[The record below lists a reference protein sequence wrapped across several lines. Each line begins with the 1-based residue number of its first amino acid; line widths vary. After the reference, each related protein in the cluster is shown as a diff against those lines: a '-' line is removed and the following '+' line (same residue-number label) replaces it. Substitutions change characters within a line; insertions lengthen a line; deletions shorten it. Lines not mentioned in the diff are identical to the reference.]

1 MIQGLLF
8 DFFGTLVIYDERRVH
23 QRFPRTHHQLADQGV
38 KLDEKSLINV
48 IDQVFTRFELDA
60 RDSMVEFSM
69 ADIFAV
75 VLNGLQIDP
84 HTVDLDQLA
93 HCYTQEWS
101 VDIKPIKNVKTFLR
115 QLQREYQLGLIT
127 NMHFA
132 PMIKRLL
139 KKFELESYFST
150 VVTSVE
156 HGNSKPHPAI
166 FQHTLEAMTLDV
178 SQAVYIGDSY
188 RADYLGAQG
197 VGMNCFLVGKHARVP
212 DAYQIPTV
220 VDLPRYQLSTMG

>member
-8 DFFGTLVIYDERRVH
+8 DFFGTLAIYDERRVN
-23 QRFPRTHHQLADQGV
+23 QRFPRTHHQLADHGV

-84 HTVDLDQLA
+84 QTVDLDQLA

-101 VDIKPIKNVKTFLR
+101 VDIKPIKNVQTFLR
-115 QLQREYQLGLIT
+115 QLQREY
-127 NMHFA
+127 H
-132 PMIKRLL
+132 
-139 KKFELESYFST
+139 
-150 VVTSVE
+150 SV
-156 HGNSKPHPAI
+156 
-166 FQHTLEAMTLDV
+166 
-178 SQAVYIGDSY
+178 
-188 RADYLGAQG
+188 
-197 VGMNCFLVGKHARVP
+197 
-212 DAYQIPTV
+212 
-220 VDLPRYQLSTMG
+220 

>member
-1 MIQGLLF
+1 MVQGLLF

-23 QRFPRTHHQLADQGV
+23 QRFPRTHQQLADHGV
-38 KLDEKSLINV
+38 RLDEQALIRS

-60 RDSMVEFSM
+60 RDSMLEFSM
-69 ADIFAV
+69 ADIFTV
-75 VLNGLQIDP
+75 VLNNLEVDP
-84 HTVDLDQLA
+84 LTVDLEQLA

-101 VDIKPIKNVKTFLR
+101 ADIKPIKHVQTLLR

-127 NMHFA
+127 NTHFA
-132 PMIKRLL
+132 PMITRLL

-166 FQHTLEAMTLDV
+166 FQHTLETMALNV
-178 SQAVYIGDSY
+178 SQAIYVGDSY

-220 VDLPRYQLSTMG
+220 VDLPRYQISKMS